1 MASTVTNPDLLRWL
15 QSRNAFGG
23 QYGSPN
29 QGTQVASLAPSA
41 SQQNNIN
48 SGLFYN
54 TPETSGQTRVDNF
67 GSGIN
72 PYPEPGPATLTGGF
86 NRWLGRAGGENLD
99 HLRPPGWGDNP
110 ASSFMAK
117 YDPRWEGRPR
127 TGGLSGFGDATMMTF
142 GGQIPGAGL
151 FLGASKLFNQLGAHH
166 DYNPARDSNLFYET
180 DRGRI
185 TYDSMDPGGGGEQMG
200 SLNAYNMLMAIAEND
215 PDREIQTEHGWIKVG
230 DLAELMKNRPM
241 GQLGHEGPAG
251 QYPTQGFSKT
261 PTTFDQQTYKYSDN
275 TDSNMTNEEALRS
288 LATRSGNAWNDVAS
302 QLNPDGTE
310 MGYNEQVAA
319 AAKAEQMLR
328 GQRDSTKLVPQETS
342 AIAATT
348 DGDQSVVNT
357 GDKSRKMDAKTSH
370 MEAMDLGLDMGRGW
384 RGELGS
390 DELMDADMGS
400 DVQTFSWPDEPVG
413 TRRGGQEV
421 HEIIGPDAPLP
432 NVRLPE
438 NRLLQPIESPK
449 PLAQPF
455 VRTGGRGGSLGM
467 PSGLKS
473 TSFSDVMKR
482 VRGLFSSNTT
492 AVPPQSMGV
501 GPNAQP
507 MTLPPEEARADIHN
521 TVIQI
526 ESGGNKDAKGSATER
541 GEYQV
546 KESTLKKPGYGIK
559 PLDPKKDVKEERTRV
574 GKEYLDKMLDIF
586 SDYKNPVAT
595 ALVAF
600 NKGPGFAK
608 NWADRGS
615 NLFELQ
621 GQAIGYL
628 QKFHDANP
636 DYITIGTGKEL
647 TPSGSEMSLPDI
659 VELPPQLKKP
669 TPLSVFVDTTSSDPV
684 DDAWDSGDF
693 GFSPE
698 EMSFDGII

>member
-1 MASTVTNPDLLRWL
+1 MASTVTDPFLLAWL
-15 QSRNAFGG
+15 NQGQRQGAFGG
-23 QYGSPN
+23 LYVPSN

-99 HLRPPGWGDNP
+99 HLRPPGWSDNP

-127 TGGLSGFGDATMMTF
+127 TGGLSGLGDAAMMTF

-241 GQLGHEGPAG
+241 GQLGRSGPAG

-302 QLNPDGTE
+302 QLNPDRTE

-319 AAKAEQMLR
+319 AAKAEKMLR
-328 GQRDSTKLVPQETS
+328 GQRASTKLVPQETS
-342 AIAATT
+342 ETAAKPPNQISSSI
-348 DGDQSVVNT
+348 DGGLS
-357 GDKSRKMDAKTSH
+357 KMDATTPEIERQKRENYFLGPEGVGFLRGKSPELSDEEILAGKHEGLLTPKTDTTH
-370 MEAMDLGLDMGRGW
+370 PTPEVVANLYGGQGGLDPKALELQMIE
-384 RGELGS
+384 GEIWKRLDLREEIGAPIPS
-390 DELMDADMGS
+390 AREPQGVLTPSAVRKKMDNTGM
-400 DVQTFSWPDEPVG
+400 
-413 TRRGGQEV
+413 TRSQA
-421 HEIIGPDAPLP
+421 IGD
-432 NVRLPE
+432 
-438 NRLLQPIESPK
+438 LL
-449 PLAQPF
+449 
-455 VRTGGRGGSLGM
+455 
-467 PSGLKS
+467 
-473 TSFSDVMKR
+473 
-482 VRGLFSSNTT
+482 
-492 AVPPQSMGV
+492 
-501 GPNAQP
+501 
-507 MTLPPEEARADIHN
+507 ARADIHE

-526 ESGGNKDAKGSATER
+526 ESGGDKDAKGSATER

-546 KESTLKKPGYGIK
+546 KRSTLLDPGYGIK
-559 PLDPKKDVKEERTRV
+559 GIDPKLVDSKSKEAQGERTRI
-574 GKEYLDKMLDIF
+574 GKEYLDAMLEKF
-586 SDYKNPVAT
+586 SDSKNPVAT